1 MSQGLKQKFEKAVR
15 EDSMAS
21 DLDRIKVRSCASD
34 NYDGVSYTFFGRYVP
49 IRPIIDV
56 VAQEEDVA
64 IEQMGHTHD
73 GDYICLDVFVAD
85 LDPQPEHP
93 AFVD

>member
-1 MSQGLKQKFEKAVR
+1 
-15 EDSMAS
+15 
-21 DLDRIKVRSCASD
+21 
-34 NYDGVSYTFFGRYVP
+34 VP

-93 AFVD
+93 AFVN